1 MTSTTAVAG
10 LLPVR
15 LSSTRCPRKNLRPF
29 GDTTLFEHALQRFL
43 KSREFSNFYVA
54 AYEDE
59 VKEVADRYSGFTW
72 IQRSRASAF
81 GEDLKTIYDFLD
93 QIPERYIATVNSC
106 FPFVK
111 VDTYD
116 AAIRHYRTRLDPSMI
131 GAHPLPGWIF
141 SADRTQ
147 LLTPI
152 DAGSI
157 NSKDLPTLWKAS
169 HAVFCWDKQRVID
182 EGRIWSL
189 TADDPHLYPMAA
201 EECIDIDTELEFEIA
216 EALYVRRRARDVREW

>member
-1 MTSTTAVAG
+1 MFDADYSITGVGFCSGCEQGMTSVPAVAG

-15 LSSTRCPRKNLRPF
+15 LSSTRCPRKNLRSF
-29 GDTTLFEHALQRFL
+29 GDTTLFEHALRRFAR
-43 KSREFSNFYVA
+43 SREFSNLYVA
-54 AYEDE
+54 AFEDE
-59 VKEVADRYSGFTW
+59 VREVAARYTGFTW
-72 IQRSRASAF
+72 IQRSRTSAF

-116 AAIRHYRTRLDPSMI
+116 AAVRYYRTRRDLSMI

-141 SADRTQ
+141 SPDRAK

-152 DAGSI
+152 GPASI
-157 NSKDLPTLWKAS
+157 NSKELPTLWKAS
-169 HAVFCWDKQRVID
+169 HAIFSIRW
-182 EGRIWSL
+182 
-189 TADDPHLYPMAA
+189 
-201 EECIDIDTELEFEIA
+201 
-216 EALYVRRRARDVREW
+216 RRRSASTSTRSWSSKSQRRCTFDVAPWVPLTGE